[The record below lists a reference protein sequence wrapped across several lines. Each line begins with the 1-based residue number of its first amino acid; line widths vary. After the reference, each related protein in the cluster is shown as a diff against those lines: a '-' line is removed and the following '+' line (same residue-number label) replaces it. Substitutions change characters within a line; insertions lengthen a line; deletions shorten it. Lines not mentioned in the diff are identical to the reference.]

1 MNTVILRFFNI
12 YGPGQ
17 RNTYAG
23 VIQKFIDRVLRSIS
37 PIIYGS
43 GQQIRDFLHVQ
54 DATEAIARSLAY
66 EGESHTTFNIDSGK
80 ATEIIDLAKL
90 IFRLAG
96 GEELKPVRAR
106 ARKGEIHMSLAN
118 IEKATKKLNFH
129 PEVSLEIGIKQLLT
143 SQELIQPMP
152 SR

>member
-1 MNTVILRFFNI
+1 VPIDEAHPMLPLSPYADSKLAAEAYCHAYARAYGMNTVILRFFNI

-23 VIQKFIDRVLRSIS
+23 VIQRFIDGVLRSKS

-43 GQQIRDFLHVQ
+43 GQQVRDFLHVQ

-96 GEELKPVRAR
+96 REELKPVRAR
-106 ARKGEIHMSLAN
+106 ARKG
-118 IEKATKKLNFH
+118 
-129 PEVSLEIGIKQLLT
+129 
-143 SQELIQPMP
+143 
-152 SR
+152 